1 MRTALVLAAIQD
13 DVETCKLLVEKGN
26 ADVNIRDKV
35 KNSMKAHQVQSDGS
49 SNFTETSVWS
59 ATDDHSVIEVVLNS
73 NSTYQHRQ
81 HLYHLCA

>member
-26 ADVNIRDKV
+26 ADVNVRDKV
-35 KNSMKAHQVQSDGS
+35 KNIMKA
-49 SNFTETSVWS
+49 TSVWS
-59 ATDDHSVIEVVLNS
+59 ATDDHSVIEVVLHA